1 MYRKL
6 LLKLAKKNKWV
17 DLQPPCPENEIE
29 EAEKVVGHLFPK
41 ELRELLREVN
51 GDGGWCLMSAKEIIA
66 TAVSNREFWTP
77 FFEENNYQGSTEN
90 FIFFA
95 QNGCGDY
102 YCYQLG
108 EGGMPDET
116 AIYIWNH
123 EEIGEEC
130 CWHKVASNMA
140 QFIKR
145 YYKGKI

>member
-6 LLKLAKKNKWV
+6 LLKLTKKNKWV
-17 DLQPPCPENEIE
+17 NLQPPCPESELA
-29 EAEKVVGHLFPK
+29 EAEKIVGHPFPR
-41 ELRELLREVN
+41 ELKELLREVN

-66 TAVSNREFWTP
+66 NVVSNREFWVP
-77 FFEENNYQGSTEN
+77 FFKENDYPGSTEK

-108 EGGMPDET
+108 DDDMPDET

-140 QFIKR
+140 EFITR
-145 YYKGKI
+145 YCKGKI